1 MNFHSKKY
9 KEPYGELK
17 AKPPVPPSKNKN
29 MKDKKWNEDKV
40 IDFVNW
46 YVRLHKLGVRY
57 ELENQTIIDSFKN
70 GDDYKV
76 WH

>member
-1 MNFHSKKY
+1 MEN
-9 KEPYGELK
+9 
-17 AKPPVPPSKNKN
+17 
-29 MKDKKWNEDKV
+29 KKWSDNEV

-46 YVRLHKLGVRY
+46 YISLHKLGFKY

>member
-1 MNFHSKKY
+1 MEIRLLTYDNW
-9 KEPYGELK
+9 
-17 AKPPVPPSKNKN
+17 
-29 MKDKKWNEDKV
+29 MKVHEDKV

-57 ELENQTIIDSFKN
+57 ELENKTLIDSFKN